1 MMRFFIVDDD
11 PAVRFML
18 AQIIEDEDLGEV
30 AGEVEDGA
38 LVDGGVLA
46 LKKVDVVLIDLLMPR
61 RDGIETVKSLS
72 GSFDGLFVM
81 ISQVESKDLIGEAYA
96 AGIEYYIT
104 KPVNRLE
111 VIGVI
116 RKVEQHLLLH
126 QSIRDIR
133 RSLSVIGMDPQQEK
147 RSQGFGDRSLLSAAN
162 DVLSELGMLGESGS
176 RDLLDMVQYLERW
189 EKARGSDYAF
199 PSLGEVFEEVA
210 LARLG
215 ASVSPADLRKEV
227 KAAEQRV
234 RRAVAEAQ
242 SHLASLGLIDY
253 SHPKFEQYAA
263 SLFDLSE
270 IRKKMKEMEE
280 GDSSAAGSSVRTN
293 TKKFVQGLYLES
305 KRLISRM

>member
-1 MMRFFIVDDD
+1 MRFYIVDDD

-30 AGEVEDGA
+30 AGEAEDGA
-38 LVDGGVLA
+38 LVDSSVLS
-46 LKKVDVVLIDLLMPR
+46 LKKADVVLIDLLMPR
-61 RDGIETVKSLS
+61 RDGIETVKALTP
-72 GSFDGLFVM
+72 GFDGLFVM
-81 ISQVESKDLIGEAYA
+81 ISQVESKDLIAEAYA

-111 VIGVI
+111 VIGVL

-133 RSLSVIGMDPQQEK
+133 RSLSVIGMDTMQEK
-147 RSQGFGDRSLLSAAN
+147 KSQGFGDRSLLSAAG
-162 DVLSELGMLGESGS
+162 DVLSDLGMLGESGS
-176 RDLLDMVQYLERW
+176 RDLLDMMQYLERW
-189 EKARGSDYAF
+189 EKAGGPEPGF
-199 PSLGEVFEEVA
+199 PSLGDVFHEVA

-215 ASVSPADLRKEV
+215 ASVAPSDLRKEV

-253 SHPKFEQYAA
+253 SHPKFEQYVA

-270 IRKKMKEMEE
+270 IRKKMKELESGE
-280 GDSSAAGSSVRTN
+280 ASAASSVRTN

-305 KRLISRM
+305 KRLVSRF